1 MNYAEALAY
10 LESLGTFGIQL
21 GLVRI
26 EELLARL
33 DHPERRFRSLHVT
46 GTNGKGSTSACI
58 ASILTEAGL
67 RTGLYTSPHLEDYPE
82 RMKLNGKDISREA
95 FAAVLDDTRQ
105 AAEQMTAAG
114 GENPTEFEV
123 LTAAAFLWFAREKA
137 EFVVVEVGLGG
148 LLDSTNVIVPE
159 VSVITNV
166 TLEHTDKCGDTV
178 AAIAVHKA
186 GIIKQGRPV
195 VTGAVG
201 PALAV
206 IEETAAK
213 NEAPCFVLNRDFAAT
228 EAVCSGKRQS
238 FVFRDWLGCEPQRYS
253 LGLLGRHQVDNAAL
267 ALAACKLLQEP
278 RLTPAVLGRGLEK
291 ALWPG
296 RFEVINGSPEIVLD
310 GAHNPDGIRSLR
322 RTLDE
327 VYPGRSI
334 VFLFGVLADKQH
346 GEMVRTLFRS
356 CDRVVVVRPD
366 SPRAANPALIAAEI
380 QDYAATAEPAST
392 IVGGLEL
399 AKSWAGPDGLVC
411 AAGSLY
417 MIGAVRRQIMLTEA
431 KEQTDGTCR

>member
-1 MNYAEALAY
+1 M
-10 LESLGTFGIQL
+10 
-21 GLVRI
+21 
-26 EELLARL
+26 
-33 DHPERRFRSLHVT
+33 
-46 GTNGKGSTSACI
+46 
-58 ASILTEAGL
+58 
-67 RTGLYTSPHLEDYPE
+67 
-82 RMKLNGKDISREA
+82 
-95 FAAVLDDTRQ
+95 
-105 AAEQMTAAG
+105 
-114 GENPTEFEV
+114 
-123 LTAAAFLWFAREKA
+123 
-137 EFVVVEVGLGG
+137 
-148 LLDSTNVIVPE
+148 
-159 VSVITNV
+159 
-166 TLEHTDKCGDTV
+166 
-178 AAIAVHKA
+178 
-186 GIIKQGRPV
+186 
-195 VTGAVG
+195 TGAVG

-431 KEQTDGTCR
+431 KEQTDGTGR